1 MVRDDLTRDA
11 KKGALEDTTVVFV
24 DEVGS
29 SLKGVVGTTWA
40 PAGQTPEVA
49 QGALR
54 SGYCCKWDKLSTV
67 GGITCDGQ
75 VFEQT
80 YTHSIRSQQ
89 VVSFLHYLVEHLPGK
104 LLVIWDGAP
113 IHRAKAVQEYLAS
126 EQGKRVSLLS
136 LPPYAPE
143 CNPIEWLW
151 AWVKKSFFANLSAKS
166 LAELSAAWQRALK
179 IARAQPELVRSFF
192 KASALG
198 DLVELL

>member
-1 MVRDDLTRDA
+1 MAGDDLTRGT
-11 KKGALEDTTVVFV
+11 KKGALENATVVFV

-49 QGALR
+49 H
-54 SGYCCKWDKLSTV
+54 CCKWDKLSTV
-67 GGITCDGQ
+67 GGISYDAQ

-80 YTHSIRSQQ
+80 YPHSICKEQ
-89 VVSFLHYLVEHLPGK
+89 VVAFLEHLADKVSGK
-104 LLVIWDGAP
+104 LLVVWDNAP
-113 IHRAKAVQEYLAS
+113 IHRARAVKDYLKS
-126 EQGKRVSLLS
+126 KQGKRITLLG

-143 CNPIEWLW
+143 CNPVEWLW

-166 LAELSAAWQRALK
+166 LAELSTAWQRALK
-179 IARAQPELVRSFF
+179 TARAQPELVRSFF
-192 KASALG
+192 KASAVG

>member
-1 MVRDDLTRDA
+1 MVGDDLTRGT
-11 KKGALEDTTVVFV
+11 KKGALENATVVFV

-49 QGALR
+49 H
-54 SGYCCKWDKLSTV
+54 CCKWDKLSTV
-67 GGITCDGQ
+67 GGITCDGH

-80 YTHSIRSQQ
+80 YPHSICKEQ
-89 VVSFLHYLVEHLPGK
+89 VVAFLEHLADKVSGK
-104 LLVIWDGAP
+104 LLVVWDNAP
-113 IHRAKAVQEYLAS
+113 IHRARAVKDYLKS
-126 EQGKRVSLLS
+126 KQGKRITLLG

-143 CNPIEWLW
+143 CNPVEWLW

-166 LAELSAAWQRALK
+166 LAELSTAWQRALK
-179 IARAQPELVRSFF
+179 TARAQPELVRSFF
-192 KASALG
+192 KASAVG

>member
-1 MVRDDLTRDA
+1 MVRDDLTRGA
-11 KKGALEDTTVVFV
+11 KKGALENATVVFV
-24 DEVGS
+24 DEVRS

-49 QGALR
+49 H
-54 SGYCCKWDKLSTV
+54 CCKWDKLSTV
-67 GGITCDGQ
+67 GGITCDGH

-89 VVSFLHYLVEHLPGK
+89 VVSFLDYLVEHLPGK

-113 IHRAKAVQEYLAS
+113 IHRAKAVHEYLAS
-126 EQGKRVSLLS
+126 KQGKRVSLLS

-179 IARAQPELVRSFF
+179 IARAQPELVRSSKHLPLETLWNF
-192 KASALG
+192 SRG
-198 DLVELL
+198 Q